1 VTTTSPAG
9 LATGRWMVDPAHSI
23 ATFRVGNLGRTVT
36 GTVPIT
42 EGTVDIDGSGQP
54 SAITGT
60 LDLGAIDT
68 GNARR
73 DKDLRKPRRLDLDRH
88 PTMTFAADTIT
99 ASPTGWQVTGH
110 LAARGTRVRLAGD
123 VEASGQD
130 RSATVTA
137 HTRLDRR
144 TLGIR
149 APRITIGHRIDI
161 TVTAAIRLTAS
172 PVGEACPGR
181 ADLARPGHC
190 RPHRTAPMPQP
201 VTNST
206 ELGNPHVSAHAARTG
221 TTRP

>member
-1 VTTTSPAG
+1 PLGSPRPPDRARPPPMPSPA
-9 LATGRWMVDPAHSI
+9 A
-23 ATFRVGNLGRTVT
+23 
-36 GTVPIT
+36 
-42 EGTVDIDGSGQP
+42 
-54 SAITGT
+54 
-60 LDLGAIDT
+60 
-68 GNARR
+68 
-73 DKDLRKPRRLDLDRH
+73 
-88 PTMTFAADTIT
+88 PTT
-99 ASPTGWQVTGH
+99 ASPPGWQVTGH
-110 LAARGTRVRLAGD
+110 LAARGTSVRLAGD